1 MRGLERM
8 KRVGLERMKR
18 VGLEGSLFHQ
28 AQTRFCGT

>member
-1 MRGLERM
+1 MR
-8 KRVGLERMKR
+8 GLERMKR

>member
-8 KRVGLERMKR
+8 KRVGLERMER